1 MHGTKI
7 FSYFAAD
14 TDTDAILMKDKALH
28 FRIELISDMK
38 RLTTKE
44 KEIMDLYW
52 EHGPMFV
59 KELLEYYD
67 EPRPHFNTLST
78 TVRILEKKGFLD
90 HKQYGTTYQYYP
102 TVTEKEYG
110 RSSLAGVIKNYFG
123 DSYLSAVSS
132 FVKEEKISVDEL
144 KELIEQIEE
153 SKG

>member
-1 MHGTKI
+1 MIRTKI

>member
-1 MHGTKI
+1 
-7 FSYFAAD
+7 
-14 TDTDAILMKDKALH
+14 
-28 FRIELISDMK
+28 MK

-90 HKQYGTTYQYYP
+90 HKQYGTSYQYFP
-102 TVTEKEYG
+102 LVTEKEYG
-110 RSSLAGVIKNYFG
+110 RSSLTGIIKDYFN
-123 DSYLSAVSS
+123 DSYMSAVSA

-144 KELIEQIEE
+144 KELIEKIEKAN
-153 SKG
+153 S

>member
-1 MHGTKI
+1 MQTQGDLKMNHEK
-7 FSYFAAD
+7 
-14 TDTDAILMKDKALH
+14 
-28 FRIELISDMK
+28 LINMK

-52 EHGPMFV
+52 KHGPMFV
-59 KELLEYYD
+59 KELLEFYD

-90 HKQYGTTYQYYP
+90 HKQFGTSYQYFP
-102 TVTEKEYG
+102 TISERDYG
-110 RSSLAGVIKNYFG
+110 RSSLTGIIKNYFD

-144 KELIEQIEE
+144 KELIEKIESSDE
-153 SKG
+153 NSQ